1 MAEQARA
8 NGVGST
14 TDLDVVVIGS
24 GFAGLYALH
33 RLRNGSGLNVRAFDN
48 ASGVGGTWYWN
59 RYPGVRCDTE
69 ITAYCY
75 NFDRPL
81 WDEWS
86 WGERYPRGPEIL
98 AYLNHVADR
107 FDLRRS
113 ITFDTQVERAVWN
126 EATNRWEV
134 STNGGE
140 RLTAQFIVTGLGL
153 LSSNILPNIPGRD
166 SFAGAAYHTAR
177 WPFDGIDLRGKR
189 VGVIGTG
196 SSGVQCITEIAPQV
210 KELVVFQ
217 RRPQYVVPARHS
229 PIPRQFLSDIAGS
242 YGDYWESVIQSV
254 TAFGFPES
262 AVPGMSVSAEERDR
276 VFEDA
281 WDTGG
286 GFRFMFAT
294 FGDIGVDPDS
304 NEAACD
310 FIRRKI
316 AKIVKDPATAA
327 KLTPHDLYARRPLC
341 NDGYYETFNRDN
353 VTLVDLRDEPIA
365 EINAAGV
372 RTSAGQYDVDVL
384 VYATGFD
391 AVTGN
396 YVKIDFKGRGGVS
409 LREKWA
415 AGPRAHLGVVTS
427 GFPNLFTIFG
437 PMGPFTNQPPAHEF
451 QANWIA
457 DAIQFVIDRDL
468 GAIEPTGESEDSWM
482 EECVTI
488 ANGTLFTKMDSWING
503 SNVEGKAV
511 SVNFFM
517 GGMAAYVAR
526 MREQAANDYPDFAA
540 VAPVG

>member
-8 NGVGST
+8 SGAGST
-14 TDLDVVVIGS
+14 ADLDVVVIGA

-48 ASGVGGTWYWN
+48 AGGVGGTWYWN

-75 NFDRPL
+75 SFDRAL
-81 WDEWS
+81 WDEWK

-113 ITFDTQVERAVWN
+113 ITFDTQIERAVWN
-126 EATNRWEV
+126 DASSQWEV
-134 STNGGE
+134 STSGGE
-140 RLTAQFIVTGLGL
+140 QLTAQFIVTGLGL
-153 LSSNILPNIPGRD
+153 LSSNILPNIAGRD
-166 SFAGAAYHTAR
+166 SFAGESYHTAR

-196 SSGVQCITEIAPQV
+196 SSGVQCITEVAPQV

-229 PIPRQFLSDIAGS
+229 PIPRESLNDIAAS

-276 VFEDA
+276 VFEEA

-294 FGDIGVDPDS
+294 FADIGVDPES

-316 AKIVKDPATAA
+316 AKIVKDPAIAA

-353 VTLVDLRDEPIA
+353 VTLVDLREEPIA

-372 RTSAGQYDVDVL
+372 RTSTGQYDVDVL

-396 YVKIDFKGRGGVS
+396 YVKIDFIGRGGES

-468 GAIEPTGESEDSWM
+468 GAIEPTRASEDVWM
-482 EECVTI
+482 DECVTI
-488 ANGTLFTKMDSWING
+488 ANGTLFAKMDSWING
-503 SNVEGKAV
+503 SNVDGKAV

-526 MREQAANDYPDFAA
+526 MRDQAANGYPDFAA
-540 VAPVG
+540 ITPVG